1 MCEFKVTVSDG
12 KKSSIVATD
21 IIYAEQV
28 EGKVILRDILGVSSE
43 VNSAIISYVNVNSQ
57 QLKLLSLPILKTFTR
72 FLEIYAK
79 SVTEDKYNPE
89 IEETWNQL
97 KNEGN
102 QLIENLK
109 KASAF

>member
-28 EGKVILRDILGVSSE
+28 EGKVILRDILGASSE

-57 QLKLLSLPILKTFTR
+57 QLKLLSLPIIENFAR
-72 FLEIYAK
+72 FLQLYTK
-79 SVTEDKYNPE
+79 SVTDGKYNPE

-102 QLIENLK
+102 QLINNLK